1 MAIKWSSIGSVVEKL
16 APTLASAIGGPFAG
30 AAVGNFEASLGI
42 NKPAADIGSRKD
54 DIAAALG
61 TATQAQLLAVKA
73 ADDNFKESM
82 AKLGFD
88 NEKDL
93 ATLGD
98 SDRDSARKREISVKD
113 WTPKALT
120 IVIFVSFLGVLI
132 YSRYVTDAHLD
143 IVKDALETL
152 RDAIIMVV
160 SYYFGSSS
168 ESSKKTDILAA
179 GK

>member
-1 MAIKWSSIGSVVEKL
+1 MSIKWSSIGSVIGKL
-16 APTLASAIGGPFAG
+16 APTLASAVGGPFAG
-30 AAVGNFEASLGI
+30 AAVSALEASLGI
-42 NKPAADIGSRKD
+42 NKPSTEIGARQD
-54 DIAAALG
+54 DVATALS

-73 ADDNFKESM
+73 ADDSFKESM

-98 SDRDSARKREISVKD
+98 SDRDSARKREIAVKD

-120 IVIFVSFLGVLI
+120 IIIFVSFLGVLV
-132 YSRYVTDAHLD
+132 YSRYVSDTHLD

-152 RDAIIMVV
+152 RDALIMVV

-168 ESSKKTDILAA
+168 ESSKKTDIMAA